1 MLVSVSINRMTGR
14 QRMVEDL
21 TRKISA
27 RSEAAVWARVKSHA
41 VYMDPA
47 QARGYIRARA
57 ALVLNREL
65 AIATRGLVD
74 VTERILAQVKQAAS
88 DAIVRQ
94 AMAIIAMQHPAEL
107 LRAA

>member
-1 MLVSVSINRMTGR
+1 
-14 QRMVEDL
+14 MVEDL

-27 RSEAAVWARVKSHA
+27 RCEAAVWARIKA
-41 VYMDPA
+41 FAPMMDPA

-65 AIATRGLVD
+65 AIATRGLED
-74 VTERILAQVKQAAS
+74 VTDALVVKVKRSAS

-94 AMAIIAMQHPAEL
+94 MLSNIATQHPSEYR
-107 LRAA
+107 RAA